1 MELRLTQLW
10 KVATFYRECSVGR
23 HFKIEWPSRS
33 PDLTPCDFFFWRFL
47 RDRIY
52 RVELGPVNDCNDL
65 SNRILKEF
73 DWIRENAMEDVR
85 AAVNSFYD
93 RLDLCVQLDG
103 SQLGLAH
110 R

>member
-1 MELRLTQLW
+1 MFCERL
-10 KVATFYRECSVGR
+10 VGR

-33 PDLTPCDFFFWRFL
+33 PDLTPCDFFFWGFL

-52 RVELGPVNDCNDL
+52 RVELGPVEDCSDL
-65 SNRILKEF
+65 ANRILNEF
-73 DWIRENAMEDVR
+73 QWIRENAMEDVR

-93 RLDLCVQLDG
+93 RLEHCLEMDG
-103 SQLGLAH
+103 CQLGLAH